1 MLEAI
6 LELLIPTLM
15 VYIIDVGISG
25 GDTGYILRM
34 GILMLGIAAIGL
46 CSALVCQYS
55 ASVASQGYGTA
66 LRDRLFHHIASLSHK
81 ELDRLGTPSLINR
94 ITNDANVLQQA
105 VAMLIRLVIRAPFIS
120 VGSMVMAMILDFKLA
135 IIIIVAFPLFVL
147 AIYLIMK
154 ATIPLY
160 KKVQKRLDRLAVIIR
175 ENLSGVRVIRAFSA
189 EKTEEKRFREE
200 NEDFAKAYIRVG
212 KISSLLNPATSV
224 IMNLAVIAILRFG
237 GIRVN
242 GGSLTQGEIIAF
254 TNYISY
260 MVTALLVTANLVI
273 LFTRAWASAERIAA
287 VLNTENSLTEPE
299 NPAEFDR
306 SAPAVEFSHVYFR
319 YNEPADEDPA
329 WVLEDI
335 HFTLER
341 GETLGIIG
349 GTGSGK
355 SSLIRL
361 IPRFYDTN
369 AGTVKIFGHNVKEYP
384 SSLLRKT
391 VGVAAQRAVLFSG
404 TVAENIRMGNPQ
416 ATDEEMIAAAKAAQA
431 SEFIEKMKEGYATE
445 VERGGTN
452 LSGGQKQR
460 LSIARSLLA
469 KPEILILDDCSG
481 ALDYATEAALRR
493 EIRKYGKDMT
503 VIIVAQRP
511 SSIKYA
517 DKILVLED
525 GKCIGA
531 GTHETLYAE
540 CGVYK
545 EICDSQE

>member
-1 MLEAI
+1 
-6 LELLIPTLM
+6 
-15 VYIIDVGISG
+15 
-25 GDTGYILRM
+25 
-34 GILMLGIAAIGL
+34 
-46 CSALVCQYS
+46 
-55 ASVASQGYGTA
+55 
-66 LRDRLFHHIASLSHK
+66 
-81 ELDRLGTPSLINR
+81 
-94 ITNDANVLQQA
+94 
-105 VAMLIRLVIRAPFIS
+105 MLIRLVIRAPFIS

-242 GGSLTQGEIIAF
+242 AGSLTQGEIIAF

-273 LFTRAWASAERIAA
+273 LFTRAWASAERVAA

-306 SAPAVEFSHVYFR
+306 STPAVEFSHVYFR

-335 HFTLER
+335 HFTLKR

-369 AGTVKIFGHNVKEYP
+369 AGTVKIFGHSVKDYP

-391 VGVAAQRAVLFSG
+391 VGVAAQKAVLFSG